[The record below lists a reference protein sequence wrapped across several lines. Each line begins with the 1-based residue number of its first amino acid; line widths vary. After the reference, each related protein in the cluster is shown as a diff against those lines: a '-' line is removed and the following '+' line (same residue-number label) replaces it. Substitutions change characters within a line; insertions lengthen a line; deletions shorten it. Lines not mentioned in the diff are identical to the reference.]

1 MKKTMFKKAIFLM
14 GAVLFLISFAGMSV
28 ASEDV
33 VVVETQTI
41 KGSILAIH
49 ADTAMVEL
57 KNESGETMSLK
68 AGPNINLETFI
79 EGQAVIIECN
89 NEGIITSITTVETV
103 N

>member
-41 KGSILAIH
+41 KGSIVAVQAATGI
-49 ADTAMVEL
+49 VEL

-68 AGPNINLETFI
+68 AGPDINLETFI